1 MGAVDP
7 SRSLVIYLME
17 EHSETMMG
25 KLVSEAWQQN
35 AEEAVVY

>member
-35 AEEAVVY
+35 PEEAVVY